1 MALQGDLQSFALPD
15 VLRLLAGTGK
25 TGRLAVESGAGSG
38 DVWLKA
44 GQVVGAGV
52 TSSPYAQSAADVV
65 FELLRF
71 DGGSFNFEDDAEPDV
86 PGEPAD
92 VEAAI
97 GQAEGLLDEWKTVE
111 AVVPSV
117 HSWVSL
123 RAELNGEQTTV
134 TADQWR
140 SLAALGG
147 GSSVRDLGNRF
158 SLTDLGASRTVKDL
172 VESGLVELGDPRD
185 PSEASTPAVAAPPP
199 APSDDL
205 AVLRADDGPVV
216 LESRDDALLPEP
228 LPSESTSFEGE
239 LTDLSGSV
247 DGRTNESAEDAEATA
262 DPEVTEAAPPVAASG
277 DAMHGADEA
286 EEQAWNTFASGDTM
300 VDHLDDGAEA
310 TEAGPAGSDAGSDEV
325 PAAPGGDSDRGS
337 LLKFLSTVKN

>member
-1 MALQGDLQSFALPD
+1 M
-15 VLRLLAGTGK
+15 
-25 TGRLAVESGAGSG
+25 
-38 DVWLKA
+38 
-44 GQVVGAGV
+44 
-52 TSSPYAQSAADVV
+52 
-65 FELLRF
+65 
-71 DGGSFNFEDDAEPDV
+71 
-86 PGEPAD
+86 
-92 VEAAI
+92 
-97 GQAEGLLDEWKTVE
+97 
-111 AVVPSV
+111 
-117 HSWVSL
+117 
-123 RAELNGEQTTV
+123 
-134 TADQWR
+134 
-140 SLAALGG
+140 
-147 GSSVRDLGNRF
+147 
-158 SLTDLGASRTVKDL
+158 
-172 VESGLVELGDPRD
+172 
-185 PSEASTPAVAAPPP
+185 
-199 APSDDL
+199 
-205 AVLRADDGPVV
+205 LRADDGPVV

-228 LPSESTSFEGE
+228 LQSESTSFEGE